1 MHDVTCVEFRNGS
14 TSNCVGEIMST
25 VHRFPALSLDD
36 RLQSLHEE
44 YVDAVNRAVAEDR
57 DDVVEQLAAAYTDEA
72 AALLGHELPT
82 AA

>member
-1 MHDVTCVEFRNGS
+1 
-14 TSNCVGEIMST
+14 MST
-25 VHRFPALSLDD
+25 VHEFPFLSLDD
-36 RLQSLHEE
+36 RLLSLHEQ

-72 AALLGHELPT
+72 AALLGRERAT